1 MRKSGPA
8 AAGNPPCDIFNFKFI
23 AIQIF
28 VRRTGE
34 VKFFPCANTVKYIY
48 FYSLVAAYMRV
59 NYCYY
64 PALKQLERFF

>member
-34 VKFFPCANTVKYIY
+34 VKFFPCANAVKNCKYNHLI
-48 FYSLVAAYMRV
+48 AAYMRLNFIV
-59 NYCYY
+59 FRIK
-64 PALKQLERFF
+64 AVL